1 MVTKKERYEY
11 LELRFTKSD
20 DLQMKLWDYLEEQ
33 GKVIGKHNY
42 IMQLIYEDYKKKS
55 AKK

>member
-11 LELRFTKSD
+11 LELRFTRSD

>member
-1 MVTKKERYEY
+1 MVSKRERYECI
-11 LELRFTKSD
+11 ELRFAKND
-20 DLQMKLWDYLEEQ
+20 NLQMDMWKYIEEQ

-55 AKK
+55 TEK

>member
-20 DLQMKLWDYLEEQ
+20 GLQMKLWDYLEEQ

>member
-1 MVTKKERYEY
+1 MVSKKERYEC
-11 LELRFTKSD
+11 LELRFNKTDNLHMDMWK
-20 DLQMKLWDYLEEQ
+20 YLEEQ

-55 AKK
+55 TK